1 MTMRYL
7 YGSADDE
14 LVAYAPGR
22 RDFYRADND
31 VLWAH
36 NSHHWLIAAASGTPL
51 AHCTNGVY
59 YSATTGEALYYEGP
73 DRSPAGL
80 AAGAIAADGL
90 RLAAPAS
97 EGPR

>member
-1 MTMRYL
+1 
-7 YGSADDE
+7 
-14 LVAYAPGR
+14 
-22 RDFYRADND
+22 
-31 VLWAH
+31 
-36 NSHHWLIAAASGTPL
+36 LIAAASGTPL

-80 AAGAIAADGL
+80 AAGEIAADGL